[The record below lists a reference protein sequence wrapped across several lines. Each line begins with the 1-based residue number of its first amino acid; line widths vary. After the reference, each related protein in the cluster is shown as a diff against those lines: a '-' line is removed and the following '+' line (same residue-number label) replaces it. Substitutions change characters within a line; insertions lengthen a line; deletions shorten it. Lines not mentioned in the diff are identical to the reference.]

1 MAVPSVACGRAP
13 VPEADPHAGCP
24 RADGEAEAIPCA
36 ARANVA
42 GAPRASHYDPI
53 VIMRHADGNVVS
65 LMECPH
71 CEIYEEHG
79 LARPDDEKTFQCRW
93 CLARFKDSD

>member
-1 MAVPSVACGRAP
+1 MREAAADATVKPRLPPRRRHGPCGRR
-13 VPEADPHAGCP
+13 PETAQ
-24 RADGEAEAIPCA
+24 
-36 ARANVA
+36 
-42 GAPRASHYDPI
+42 YFPI

-71 CEIYEEHG
+71 CEIHEAHG

-93 CLARFKDSD
+93 CSLGSTTPTRAKLPGGR